1 LERRRQV
8 AESARGGRRSAAH
21 PALPVVLVTGY
32 GNRALLRDFG
42 EARILQKP
50 FAEDELVERIA
61 RALH

>member
-1 LERRRQV
+1 
-8 AESARGGRRSAAH
+8 
-21 PALPVVLVTGY
+21 LPVVLVTGY